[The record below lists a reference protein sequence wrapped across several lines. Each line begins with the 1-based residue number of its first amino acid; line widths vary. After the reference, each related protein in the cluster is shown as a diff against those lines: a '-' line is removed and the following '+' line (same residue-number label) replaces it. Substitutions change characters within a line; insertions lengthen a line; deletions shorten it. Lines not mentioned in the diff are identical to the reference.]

1 MISSNLAFVQ
11 QFLTTI
17 RNKIDVQEIEKNGIS
32 ELEVRYNSREF
43 ESKLQTGKYDV
54 VSRIDPK
61 VLRNLTSTQKM
72 NIYIMLRL
80 LVQECD
86 SGYLRMVF
94 SDYKEYLT
102 KRTFFNN
109 DRYFYLSSLTDS
121 MFNYEID
128 TLLWNNKS
136 KRDLYRKLSQREQ
149 QQNNKNTFELLEE
162 ILSSYQFSLIEKH
175 RPKRVQRHKGY
186 RDHGS
191 LGSDFSKTL
200 KLQANSAEWKEICE
214 KAEKEKQ
221 DFLNFLWALHG
232 WI

>member
-43 ESKLQTGKYDV
+43 ESKLQSGKYDV

-128 TLLWNNKS
+128 TLLWNNRS

-149 QQNNKNTFELLEE
+149 QQNNKDTFELLEE

-200 KLQANSAEWKEICE
+200 KQQANSAEWKEICE

>member
-200 KLQANSAEWKEICE
+200 KQQANSAEWKEICE

>member
-43 ESKLQTGKYDV
+43 ESKLQSGKYDV

-80 LVQECD
+80 LMQECD

-200 KLQANSAEWKEICE
+200 KQQANSAEWKEICE

>member
-43 ESKLQTGKYDV
+43 ESKLQSGKYDV

-86 SGYLRMVF
+86 SGFLRMVF

-200 KLQANSAEWKEICE
+200 KQQANSAEWKEICE

>member
-1 MISSNLAFVQ
+1 MIDSNHVFLR

-17 RNKIDVQEIEKNGIS
+17 RNKIDVKEIEKNGIS

-43 ESKLQTGKYDV
+43 EQKLQTGNYDTV
-54 VSRIDPK
+54 NRIDPK

-80 LVQECD
+80 LVQDCD
-86 SGYLRMVF
+86 SGYLRMIF

-109 DRYFYLSSLTDS
+109 DRYSYLNSLTDN

-149 QQNNKNTFELLEE
+149 KQNNKDTFELLEE
-162 ILSSYQFSLIEKH
+162 ILSSYQFFLIEKH
-175 RPKRVQRHKGY
+175 RPKKVQRHKGY

-200 KLQANSAEWKEICE
+200 KQQANSAEWKEICE

-221 DFLNFLWALHG
+221 DFIDFQMGLRG

>member
-43 ESKLQTGKYDV
+43 ESKLQSGKYDV

-200 KLQANSAEWKEICE
+200 KQQANSAEWKEICE